1 MQVTGF
7 LEYEYYQTNRFMF
20 TVGNRF
26 PFLVPKSSE
35 CCRFLQDSVQD
46 SNTFQITDKKEEHPS
61 PPTYAPVGISY
72 IVINVM
78 LSCKFPSPDLSCHRL
93 LAPGFIIWVPDAGP
107 WHLRKS
113 CFGQCRKQ
121 AQQPCTAVTGLADR
135 RPVTGSEGRKQS
147 GRGTRSRS
155 HGMLWCLSWPS
166 DLGFGLTSTFQES
179 LCSSRKW

>member
-1 MQVTGF
+1 MNITKPTGLCSR
-7 LEYEYYQTNRFMF
+7 LE
-20 TVGNRF
+20 TVF
-26 PFLVPKSSE
+26 PFLFRKALNAAVSCKIQYTILILFKSLTKRKST
-35 CCRFLQDSVQD
+35 LL
-46 SNTFQITDKKEEHPS
+46 
-61 PPTYAPVGISY
+61 PPPAGISY

-135 RPVTGSEGRKQS
+135 RPVMGSEGRKQS

-179 LCSSRKW
+179 LCSSRKL